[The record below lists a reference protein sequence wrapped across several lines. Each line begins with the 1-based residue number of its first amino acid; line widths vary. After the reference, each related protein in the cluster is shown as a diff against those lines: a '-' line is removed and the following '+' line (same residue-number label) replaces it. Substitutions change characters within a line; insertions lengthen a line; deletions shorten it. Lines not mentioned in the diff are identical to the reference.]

1 MHSNYQCTYLNYK
14 NYFNVILKQTF
25 LGGKK
30 KSRKQKMIS
39 VPNACPFKEEIL
51 AEAEKC
57 REFIKE
63 EKAKQKLLNKNK
75 KKGAKE
81 RVKMGI

>member
-1 MHSNYQCTYLNYK
+1 
-14 NYFNVILKQTF
+14 
-25 LGGKK
+25 
-30 KSRKQKMIS
+30 MIS